1 MSDMANIFKELKSQ
15 KQEKRRKNREQSAL
29 LLQEK
34 GIEFDSRN
42 CGAHL
47 IIEAKQGRIID
58 FWPGTGLWRY
68 RDDNRNGRGVHSLIK
83 ELGQGYGID

>member
-1 MSDMANIFKELKSQ
+1 MTNIFKELKSQ
-15 KQEKRRKNREQSAL
+15 KQEKRRQNREQSAL
-29 LLQEK
+29 LLPEN

-47 IIEAKQGRIID
+47 ILEAKQGRVID

-68 RDDNRNGRGVHSLIK
+68 RDANRNGRGVHSLIK